1 MMSLRRFTWSIITRS
16 WKHLRLRRK
25 TNHQFSERSEQKASF
40 IRAPNQAAHAE
51 IANAPADPAEVAL
64 QVLETDWAALMRIQ
78 CSPVKYLSAELLAQ
92 HFVGY
97 LRSQPPLLG
106 RWIRSNWI
114 RDQYPLF
121 CSALHL
127 EFRPP
132 YQDFA
137 NSLAQIVP
145 RRRMDIREKGRR
157 VTVTAYRVT

>member
-97 LRSQPPLLG
+97 LRSQPPALRTLDQVKLDP
-106 RWIRSNWI
+106 RSI
-114 RDQYPLF
+114 PLVLQCF
-121 CSALHL
+121 ASQVPAPLPRLC
-127 EFRPP
+127 EFACA
-132 YQDFA
+132 DC
-137 NSLAQIVP
+137 
-145 RRRMDIREKGRR
+145 
-157 VTVTAYRVT
+157 TAASNGH